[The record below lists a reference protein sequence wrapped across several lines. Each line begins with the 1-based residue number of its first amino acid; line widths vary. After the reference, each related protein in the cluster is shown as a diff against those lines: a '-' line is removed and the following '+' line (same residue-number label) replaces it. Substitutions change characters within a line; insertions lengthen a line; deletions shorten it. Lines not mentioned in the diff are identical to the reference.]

1 MTLPHEKPPLLKVVG
16 ASRRF
21 GGLLAVSDVSFNVY
35 AGEIVGLIGPNGA
48 GKTTLF
54 NVISGYNTATSGS
67 VYFEGEDVTR
77 LPPEQLARRGIG
89 RTFQVVRPFAGLS
102 VLENVLVAA
111 LMRHPRRKD
120 AEAAAWSALTVT
132 GLASQAHKLSSGLT
146 LAGRKRLEVTKALAL
161 EPRLLLL
168 DEVVAG
174 LNPTEAEKMVEVIR
188 SVRATGVTIL
198 MVEHI
203 LRVIMNVS
211 DRLVVLSSGELL
223 AQGSPAEVAA
233 NPAVIEAYLGE
244 AHS

>member
-1 MTLPHEKPPLLKVVG
+1 MTAPMVQPLLKVTG

-21 GGLLAVSDVSFNVY
+21 GGLLAVSDVSFEIY
-35 AGEIVGLIGPNGA
+35 PGEIVGLIGPNGA

-54 NVISGYNTATSGS
+54 NVISGYNTATAGS
-67 VYFEGEDVTR
+67 VHFEGEDVTR

-111 LMRHPRRKD
+111 LMRHPRRRD
-120 AEAAAWSALTVT
+120 AESAAWDALTLT

-174 LNPTEAEKMVEVIR
+174 LNPTEAEKMVEVIKT
-188 SVRATGVTIL
+188 VRATGVTIL

-223 AQGSPAEVAA
+223 AQGSPSEIAA
-233 NPAVIEAYLGE
+233 NPIVIKAYLGE
-244 AHS
+244 AHP